1 VTATAGAASRS
12 KRSTSRSHYG
22 NDPMPTLAI
31 LPVKSFK
38 DAKQRLESGLD
49 APSRRML
56 AESMFTDVLVA
67 LRRARSLDA
76 ILVVTT
82 DRAAQR
88 IAGAYGARLL
98 DDDDRGHNY
107 AAARGVSRA
116 LGERFDRVLL
126 VPGDC
131 PVLDPVQIDE
141 LLTRTV
147 RSPSALIVSDRH
159 GTGTNAL
166 LLTPPDAIE
175 PSFGPGSRERHVE
188 IARSAGIDHEVVRVP
203 TLELDVDTPD
213 DLDQLRSYLIESH
226 GGAAHTRG
234 LLRRLTA

>member
-1 VTATAGAASRS
+1 
-12 KRSTSRSHYG
+12 
-22 NDPMPTLAI
+22 MPTLAI

-38 DAKQRLESGLD
+38 DAKGRLGAGLD
-49 APSRRML
+49 AASRRML
-56 AESMFTDVLVA
+56 AEAMFSDVLVA

-76 ILVVTT
+76 VLVVTT
-82 DRAAQR
+82 DSAAQR

-107 AAARGVSRA
+107 AAARGIRTA
-116 LGERFDRVLL
+116 LDERFERALL

-131 PVLDPVQIDE
+131 PALDPGQIDE
-141 LLTRTV
+141 LAARQV
-147 RSPSALIVSDRH
+147 GAPSALIVSDRH

-175 PSFGPGSRERHVE
+175 PSFGPGSRERHVDA
-188 IARSAGIDHEVVRVP
+188 ARAAGIEHEVVGGVT
-203 TLELDVDTPD
+203 TLELDVDTPE
-213 DLDQLRSYLIESH
+213 DLEQLRSYLTGRH

-234 LLRRLTA
+234 LLRRLPAC

>member
-1 VTATAGAASRS
+1 
-12 KRSTSRSHYG
+12 
-22 NDPMPTLAI
+22 MPTLAI

-38 DAKQRLESGLD
+38 DAKRRLETGLD
-49 APSRRML
+49 EASRRML
-56 AESMFTDVLVA
+56 AEAMFCDVLVA

-76 ILVVTT
+76 VLVVTT
-82 DRAAQR
+82 DSAAQR

-107 AAARGVSRA
+107 AAARGIRTA
-116 LGERFDRVLL
+116 LDERFERALL

-131 PVLDPVQIDE
+131 PALDPGQIDE
-141 LLTRTV
+141 LVARQVGT
-147 RSPSALIVSDRH
+147 PSALIVSDTH
-159 GTGTNAL
+159 ETGTNAL

-188 IARSAGIDHEVVRVP
+188 AARAAGIEHQVVGVP
-203 TLELDVDTPD
+203 TLELDVDTPG
-213 DLDQLRSYLIESH
+213 DLDQLRSYLTVRH

-234 LLRRLTA
+234 LLGRLPAC